1 MVQLVSYGFTTVENP
16 LSDAGNFSALNDTFW
31 GSAAMQVPSS
41 GICESTALNLGSGF
55 WSGNVVQTG
64 GVFPADQY
72 GEITLAT
79 IGTGGQGNN
88 FPIFLRIAGATTG
101 TYYFA
106 QIATGGA
113 YNIHAV
119 VANTNHTLASG
130 TGLTIAAN
138 DVWRFAV
145 VGNVLTLY
153 RNGVS
158 QATFTDTNNY
168 VTGAGAVGFSAY
180 SNTAIAD
187 AQISLFAAGG
197 NQAATPTFS
206 PNGGSLAPRKRLRSR
221 RQHPEARFIIRLT
234 VRRQRTHRHRFRMVG
249 RYPFHQQLR

>member
-16 LSDAGNFSALNDTFW
+16 LSDGGNFTALNDTFW
-31 GSAAMQVPSS
+31 GSDAMQVPSS

-55 WSGNVVQTG
+55 WSGKVVQTG

-113 YNIHAV
+113 YNFHAV

-130 TGLTIAAN
+130 SGLTIAAN

-180 SNTAIAD
+180 SNVAVTD

-197 NQAATPTFS
+197 NQAATNF
-206 PNGGSLAPRKRLRSR
+206 
-221 RQHPEARFIIRLT
+221 
-234 VRRQRTHRHRFRMVG
+234 
-249 RYPFHQQLR
+249 